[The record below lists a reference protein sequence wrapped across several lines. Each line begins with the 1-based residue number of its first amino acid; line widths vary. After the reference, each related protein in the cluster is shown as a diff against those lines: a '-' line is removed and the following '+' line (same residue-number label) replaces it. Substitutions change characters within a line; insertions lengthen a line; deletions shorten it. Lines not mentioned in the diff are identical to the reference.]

1 MNRLAKQAASP
12 HRECVRDAR
21 RVIIKVG
28 SAVIAGNGRL
38 RPQAIAD
45 LAYDVTVLMHRGHE
59 VVLVVS
65 GAVAA
70 GFGALGLDAPPKS
83 VVERQAAACVGQYKL
98 MTTFASAFG
107 KHRVPVAQLLMMED
121 DINNR
126 RRFLSARHSL
136 QMLINKGIVPII
148 NENDPLADDENKIGD
163 NDHLAALVTNVVS
176 AQLLIILSVVPGVY
190 RGADSKEL
198 IDVVEVD
205 SPIDEFVSASISES
219 GVGGMKAKVS
229 AARLAARWGVPAII
243 ADGKTPGLLPRI
255 TQGESIGTI
264 FQPRKSELTSRKRWI
279 AIRTRSRGALVVD
292 DSSKAGLLNGGAG
305 LGPEGVIEVRGRFG
319 MGSRVDILDASG
331 APFAVGLVSYP
342 SNDIRRMRGKSPAEF
357 RQVLG
362 YEYVRHVVSREDLV
376 VLDDGPPVA
385 APKEIAVCQ
394 V

>member
-21 RVIIKVG
+21 RVIVKVG

-45 LAYDVTVLMHRGHE
+45 LAHDVTVLLHRGHE
-59 VVLVVS
+59 VVLVMS

-70 GFGALGLDAPPKS
+70 GFGALGLESPPKS

-98 MTTFASAFG
+98 MTTLASAFG

-126 RRFLSARHSL
+126 RRFLSARHTL
-136 QMLINKGIVPII
+136 QMLIGKGIVPII

-190 RGADSKEL
+190 RGADSTEL
-198 IDVVEVD
+198 IDVVEMD
-205 SPIDEFVSASISES
+205 SPIDEFVSASMSAS

-264 FQPRKSELTSRKRWI
+264 FLPQKSELTSRKRWI

-292 DSSKAGLLNGGAG
+292 DRSKAGLLNGSAG
-305 LGPEGVIEVRGRFG
+305 LGPEGVIEVRGRFE
-319 MGSRVDILDASG
+319 MGARVDIVDSSGDA
-331 APFAVGLVSYP
+331 FAVGLVSYP
-342 SNDIRRMRGKSPAEF
+342 SSDIRRMKGQPPAEF

-376 VLDDGPPVA
+376 MLDDSPAETA
-385 APKEIAVCQ
+385 AKDIAVCQ